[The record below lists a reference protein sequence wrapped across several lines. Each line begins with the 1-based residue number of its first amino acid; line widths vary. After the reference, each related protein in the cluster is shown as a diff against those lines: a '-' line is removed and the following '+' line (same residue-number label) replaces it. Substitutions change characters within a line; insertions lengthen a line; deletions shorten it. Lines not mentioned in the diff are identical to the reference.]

1 MGSACCSY
9 QDVELAKSESQDA
22 LGIRSQ
28 NPNIEK
34 FFQDPNPAE
43 ITTKSSLKNINLSI
57 DIPVAWE
64 YEPVLIKTLYSEEV
78 IDLRA
83 HVENSMVD
91 HGLDYNDRLSDAFV
105 TEVLND
111 EFFGQI
117 TRSPLL
123 KKAFY

>member
-91 HGLDYNDRLSDAFV
+91 HGLDYNDRLSEAFV

>member
-64 YEPVLIKTLYSEEV
+64 YEPVLIKTLYSEEA
-78 IDLRA
+78 IDLRG

-91 HGLDYNDRLSDAFV
+91 HGLDYNDRLSEAFV